1 VRSDLNV
8 ADGADVTGSN
18 VSYDT
23 ERVDGWNASTIR
35 YNANEGA
42 TFTDADAGSMA
53 YYDKAVNTHL
63 SDITSI
69 MGGKV
74 TTSKIQSSSG
84 SYFDLSGADIYLNQI
99 GKLMFARTDHYIA
112 GGVSSGIYTVI
123 NDSYDFTIMFTSSYN
138 KIKVTKTE
146 VYPST
151 HKAWEFGRTDKRWN
165 WVHCA
170 AISTATQTFY
180 DIVDDLEVLHN
191 IKPDENGKI
200 DLMSLPKY
208 ITTYDHQK
216 CKIKEDNGE
225 LLTDD
230 DIDEIL
236 NDKDDIG
243 GYVGINLGELVS
255 LVEGSIRQLDR
266 ESSDLILQ
274 LANWVNSNSKKLDTL
289 EKENV
294 ALKQKLLLLESKI
307 TQDINS

>member
-1 VRSDLNV
+1 
-8 ADGADVTGSN
+8 
-18 VSYDT
+18 
-23 ERVDGWNASTIR
+23 
-35 YNANEGA
+35 
-42 TFTDADAGSMA
+42 
-53 YYDKAVNTHL
+53 
-63 SDITSI
+63 
-69 MGGKV
+69 
-74 TTSKIQSSSG
+74 
-84 SYFDLSGADIYLNQI
+84 
-99 GKLMFARTDHYIA
+99 
-112 GGVSSGIYTVI
+112 
-123 NDSYDFTIMFTSSYN
+123 
-138 KIKVTKTE
+138 
-146 VYPST
+146 
-151 HKAWEFGRTDKRWN
+151 
-165 WVHCA
+165 
-170 AISTATQTFY
+170 
-180 DIVDDLEVLHN
+180 
-191 IKPDENGKI
+191 
-200 DLMSLPKY
+200 MSLPKY